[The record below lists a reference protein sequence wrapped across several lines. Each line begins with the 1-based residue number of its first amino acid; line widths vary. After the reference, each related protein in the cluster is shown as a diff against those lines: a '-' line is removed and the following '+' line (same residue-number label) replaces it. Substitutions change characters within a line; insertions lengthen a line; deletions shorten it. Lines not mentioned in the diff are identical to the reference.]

1 MVVSDVQHLL
11 PVTKLLLL
19 KALSGLNSNK
29 VTVGNYY
36 FIKYSIYSN
45 SV

>member
-1 MVVSDVQHLL
+1 MVVSDVEHLL

-19 KALSGLNSNK
+19 KALSGLNSNR
-29 VTVGNYY
+29 VTVGNYN